1 MSVPES
7 IAFNTTVEEQVW
19 EELEASILNLKQA
32 QRTIRDRVN
41 EVRLSQKP
49 DFPTAEQRE
58 GILNAVLR
66 FKDGYEAKSHHGD
79 PCGPER
85 EPSVVAYAQHGAD
98 GWMSIRHGAPFRYKM
113 FDGSLLWKFT
123 EEEIGAMLALV
134 EDMGGRVVNH
144 WPHGEGVSIVFT
156 ADRFSKEEQA

>member
-7 IAFNTTVEEQVW
+7 IAFNTTVEEQAW
-19 EELEASILNLKQA
+19 EELEKAIEQLKAS
-32 QRTIRDRVN
+32 QRIIRDKVN

-58 GILNAVLR
+58 GIQNAVLR

-85 EPSVVAYAQHGAD
+85 SPYVVAYAQHGVD
-98 GWMSIRHGAPFRYKM
+98 GWMSIRHGAPFRYKTY
-113 FDGSLLWKFT
+113 DGGYLWKFSSD
-123 EEEIGAMLALV
+123 EIAAMLALV
-134 EDMGGRVVNH
+134 EDLGGVVVNH
-144 WPHGEGVSIVFT
+144 WPHGEGLSIVFT
-156 ADRFSKEEQA
+156 LEEVA